1 MNKWARGLAWI
12 RRRPPEPEI
21 RGSIGLTT
29 NWVRNRSPRAH
40 PQKQKV
46 GVKDFKIF
54 KDEGGGKE
62 ERFKSPFPAL
72 YHTFLSDS
80 SALVASAE

>member
-1 MNKWARGLAWI
+1 
-12 RRRPPEPEI
+12 
-21 RGSIGLTT
+21 
-29 NWVRNRSPRAH
+29 
-40 PQKQKV
+40 
-46 GVKDFKIF
+46 VKDFKIF